1 LAGRKCWAAM
11 HPIGER
17 KCLSCEEFFKP
28 DARNRR
34 SQRYCRKP
42 ACRKAS
48 KVESQRRWLEQQANQ
63 EYFAGAENTARVQ
76 AWRRANPGYSR
87 KKRKLGGDAL
97 QDLLNPQ
104 TAAAQEDAKQD
115 DGAALQ
121 DHWQTQPA
129 VVIGLI
135 AHLTGVALQEDIAS
149 MTGRLIAKGQALMS
163 QNDAP
168 KTNTPSGPIAA
179 GAGRI

>member
-1 LAGRKCWAAM
+1 M
-11 HPIGER
+11 HPEGQR
-17 KCLSCEEFFKP
+17 KCLCCEKFFVP

-34 SQRYCRKP
+34 GQRYCRKP

-48 KVESQRRWLEQQANQ
+48 KAESQRRWLEQQGNR

-76 AWRRANPGYSR
+76 AWRRANPGYW
-87 KKRKLGGDAL
+87 KKQSKLGNGVL

-104 TAAAQEDAKQD
+104 AALEQKDAKQD
-115 DGAALQ
+115 GGIALQ
-121 DHWQTQPA
+121 DHWQTQPP

-163 QNDAP
+163 GNDAP
-168 KTNTPSGPIAA
+168 KTDITSGPAAA
-179 GAGRI
+179 GAHRV